1 MGVATARCLAGRT
14 PISVRRVDDLQRIVG
29 EAHVQHG
36 VVVGDVAV
44 AGTAAR
50 ALVAP
55 GSAEE
60 AAAVVAWC
68 YARDVPIVAVGGRSG
83 LAGGAAVLDPDAVAV
98 SLHRLRAIRALHP
111 LRWRMHAEAGVT
123 THHVA
128 RIARESGLW
137 LPPDPGA
144 PEQSQLGG
152 MIACNAGGPHSFK
165 YGVTGDWVTGVEAV
179 IAPGELVR
187 VGGPLRKDV
196 AGYDLRGLLIGSEGS
211 LGIVTAAWLRLIP
224 APEAQLPV
232 LATFP
237 DTAAG
242 CAAIER
248 VLGSGIEAAVLE
260 YVDAPAL
267 RLAPLPRDAT
277 ASSTARTSLATD
289 ADGARP
295 SFAVLAEADGA
306 ASEARRV
313 RAELLDALADGAAAI
328 HAPEDPAAIAALWRW
343 RGGISHAVSA
353 ARGAKLSED
362 IAVPLD
368 RLAEA
373 IDEVVTIGARH
384 DLEACS
390 WGHAGDGNLHA
401 TFLLSPG
408 DAAQRARADEA
419 AVEVFEF
426 ALRLGGTVTGEHGI
440 GVLKRGWLSRQ
451 WSPAAV
457 AAHRAIKCALDPKGL
472 FNPGKKVS

>member
-1 MGVATARCLAGRT
+1 VLGVDGLE
-14 PISVRRVDDLQRIVG
+14 RIVG
-29 EAHVQHG
+29 EAHVERG
-36 VVVGDVAV
+36 VVVGDVAI
-44 AGTAAR
+44 AGTVAR

-55 GSAEE
+55 GGAAEV
-60 AAAVVAWC
+60 AAVVAWC
-68 YARDVPIVAVGGRSG
+68 YDRDVPIVPVGGRSG
-83 LAGGAAVLDPDAVAV
+83 LAGGAAVLDPDAVAI
-98 SLHRLRAIRALHP
+98 SLHRLRAIRAFDP
-111 LRWRMHAEAGVT
+111 LLWRMEAEAGVM

-137 LPPDPGA
+137 FPPDPGA

-152 MIACNAGGPHSFK
+152 TIACNAGGPHSLK

-179 IAPGELVR
+179 LAPGELVR
-187 VGGPLRKDV
+187 IGGPVRKDV
-196 AGYDLRGLLIGSEGS
+196 AGYDLRALLCGSEGT
-211 LGIVTAAWLRLIP
+211 LGIVTAAWLRLVP

-248 VLGSGIEAAVLE
+248 VLGSGIEAAALE

-267 RLAPLPRDAT
+267 RLAPLPVAVL
-277 ASSTARTSLATD
+277 S
-289 ADGARP
+289 GGGP

-306 ASEARRV
+306 ASAARRV
-313 RAELLDALADGAAAI
+313 REELLDALADAAEAI
-328 HAPEDPAAIAALWRW
+328 VAPLDAAGIAGLWRW
-343 RGGISHAVSA
+343 RAGISHAVTA
-353 ARGAKLSED
+353 ARGAKLSDD
-362 IAVPLD
+362 IAVPVD

-373 IDEVVTIGARH
+373 IDEIVAIGARH

-408 DAAQRARADEA
+408 DDAQRARADEA
-419 AVEVFEF
+419 ALELFDL

-440 GVLKRGWLSRQ
+440 GVLKRGQLSRQ
-451 WSPAAV
+451 WSAAAV
-457 AAHRAIKCALDPKGL
+457 AAHRAIKAALDPKGL
-472 FNPGKKVS
+472 FNPGKKVP